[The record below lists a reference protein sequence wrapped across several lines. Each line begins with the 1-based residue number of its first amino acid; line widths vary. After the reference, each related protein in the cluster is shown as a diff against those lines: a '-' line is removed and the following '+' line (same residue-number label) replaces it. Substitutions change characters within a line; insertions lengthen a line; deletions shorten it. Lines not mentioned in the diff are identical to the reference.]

1 MRMPNMMVT
10 TFAIILVVGLLG
22 FYWREDNSVGEGAIG
37 LQVGVPIQH
46 ALQASK
52 ITPMPIVLRLVNNT
66 DSVATLTA
74 DGPCK
79 LFRYVV
85 TTEDGGFIQAVR
97 RPEVCEETITLGAIA
112 ERDVVEEIRQV
123 PLDTARY
130 EPGAYK
136 IQVKFWN
143 YEGQAEFQLTE

>member
-22 FYWREDNSVGEGAIG
+22 FYWREDNSVGEGEIG

-97 RPEVCEETITLGAIA
+97 RPAVCEETITRATIP
-112 ERDVVEEIRQV
+112 ERDVVESIRNV
-123 PLDTARY
+123 PLATARHKPC
-130 EPGAYK
+130 ESS
-136 IQVKFWN
+136 I
-143 YEGQAEFQLTE
+143 

>member
-22 FYWREDNSVGEGAIG
+22 FYWRDDNSVGDGEIG

-66 DSVATLTA
+66 DTVATLTA

-79 LFRYVV
+79 LFRYVI
-85 TTEDGGFIQAVR
+85 TTDDGGFIQAVR
-97 RPEVCEETITLGAIA
+97 RPEVCEETITAA
-112 ERDVVEEIRQV
+112 
-123 PLDTARY
+123 PLPSAMWSKKFAKCRSIPPATNQAR
-130 EPGAYK
+130 
-136 IQVKFWN
+136 IKFRLSF
-143 YEGQAEFQLTE
+143 GTMKAKPSFS